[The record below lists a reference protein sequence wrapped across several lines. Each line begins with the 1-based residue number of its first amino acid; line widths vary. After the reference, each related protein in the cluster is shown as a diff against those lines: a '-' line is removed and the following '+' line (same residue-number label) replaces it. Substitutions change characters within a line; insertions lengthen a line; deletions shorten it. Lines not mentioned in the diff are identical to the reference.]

1 MTKDKIFPLV
11 KKIGRGIFLGIFA
24 LVAVVAI
31 WLTVSKLILKSP
43 VPSVLGFAT
52 LTVETGSMSGTIEI
66 GDMIIIHKQNDYK
79 IGDIVTY
86 LHEGDR
92 IPTTHRIINYN
103 EDGSFVTRGD
113 SNNGKDSEPVT
124 NDIIYGKVITVI
136 PGGGIFATWVQT
148 EGWIYILACLGI
160 LGLGFFVLS
169 GSSDN
174 TAPVAEAETA
184 EPKKEGEEND
194 PAQGTPEPESD
205 NDDK

>member
-1 MTKDKIFPLV
+1 M
-11 KKIGRGIFLGIFA
+11 
-24 LVAVVAI
+24 
-31 WLTVSKLILKSP
+31 
-43 VPSVLGFAT
+43 
-52 LTVETGSMSGTIEI
+52 
-66 GDMIIIHKQNDYK
+66 
-79 IGDIVTY
+79 
-86 LHEGDR
+86 
-92 IPTTHRIINYN
+92 
-103 EDGSFVTRGD
+103 
-113 SNNGKDSEPVT
+113 
-124 NDIIYGKVITVI
+124 ITVI